1 MSRGGRIICCW
12 VAVSHYVYWMAEVAG
27 ASSEKLVLG
36 GVYVYLLGI
45 YVVWSAT
52 DCSSDRA
59 IALVNCS
66 LSGGDISSIGIF
78 LIYNKSPITPAHP
91 SPQLHVPPF
100 TVTFIHRVGSRI
112 FKLRDPKQL
121 CYGTMASMCSP
132 PSSPTNGTRQSPYM
146 YQSTSSCYQYQSS
159 ATLAYAADH
168 ALSPATRLTDASRD
182 PGR

>member
-27 ASSEKLVLG
+27 ASSEIVGAWRCLCLFTR
-36 GVYVYLLGI
+36 

-78 LIYNKSPITPAHP
+78 LIYNTSPITPAHP

-112 FKLRDPKQL
+112 FKLRDLKQL

-168 ALSPATRLTDASRD
+168 ALSPATRLTDASHD
-182 PGR
+182 LGR